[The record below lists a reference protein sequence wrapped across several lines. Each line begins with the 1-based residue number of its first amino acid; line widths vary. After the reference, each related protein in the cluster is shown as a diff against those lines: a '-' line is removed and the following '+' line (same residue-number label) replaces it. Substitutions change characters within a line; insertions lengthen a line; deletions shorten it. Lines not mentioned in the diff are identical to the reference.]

1 MSFQEEKEY
10 MPFSYILGGIF
21 LADTLAQIVTG
32 GHWHWTRY
40 SQDLAFPSD
49 SSDFSA
55 SKVAGLEE

>member
-32 GHWHWTRY
+32 GH
-40 SQDLAFPSD
+40 
-49 SSDFSA
+49 
-55 SKVAGLEE
+55 